1 MVGVDRGNRGLYA
14 DTIHI
19 NEPNTHPLFNI
30 HALACKGHS
39 SAVGPG
45 LVFGRD
51 KNRSAN
57 LSSAKWSR
65 RLTKKHSWHILSN
78 YKSSKYVTSL
88 DWISLFSIMRSPHSL
103 IQTYVPVTDNA
114 RFNEID
120 EHYKR
125 NGRQCGICGEWKI
138 NLSAHISTQHTGSTY
153 ALISNGEA
161 TRDKRRSL
169 AQQVRHSGGQFLK
182 GPLQGQEVPGL
193 PQFFE
198 KSSGR
203 LKYCYMDLVKKP
215 EMSPKPRA
223 VFRRTCNM
231 SPAEPFPNKSWFR
244 GSGLSVVTTITTN
257 VWTPDKYPDWTGPPG
272 FLAGKDPTWI
282 PKGLRQCAFCNQSVC
297 DCIRKKVR
305 HDEPCI
311 RKTPNMGEGALA
323 RTDYEKDEFLGE
335 LVDRKEVA
343 WCQVYPRYMGNWVR
357 KVNHSCESNCVFE
370 SWNISGR
377 WRVMLRA
384 TCQIKRGSWILVNYG
399 EEYWQENHRCLCGS
413 NYCVRTQEE
422 KLAPG
427 SRVSPC

>member
-1 MVGVDRGNRGLYA
+1 
-14 DTIHI
+14 
-19 NEPNTHPLFNI
+19 
-30 HALACKGHS
+30 
-39 SAVGPG
+39 
-45 LVFGRD
+45 
-51 KNRSAN
+51 
-57 LSSAKWSR
+57 
-65 RLTKKHSWHILSN
+65 
-78 YKSSKYVTSL
+78 
-88 DWISLFSIMRSPHSL
+88 MRSPHSL

-169 AQQVRHSGGQFLK
+169 AQRRKNERLKTIFPPEVLARIRDMNDSLPPKVRHSGGQFLK

-215 EMSPKPRA
+215 EMSPRPRA

-335 LVDRKEVA
+335 LVGELAPIAHYTDGWAADLFRDDLSPDRKEVA

-413 NYCVRTQEE
+413 NYCVSDRDSRTRRAQETQEE